1 MNVRVLSIAE
11 VEAAETA
18 LHYEKQQPALGDQFL
33 TEFEHA
39 LDRIRRNARLLAPL
53 ENYTGQQ
60 EVRRCLL
67 RRFPYIVI
75 FLVQADEAVVI
86 AVTDARRHPNSWL
99 ERLR

>member
-39 LDRIRRNARLLAPL
+39 AGSDSSQRQTSCSA
-53 ENYTGQQ
+53 
-60 EVRRCLL
+60 
-67 RRFPYIVI
+67 
-75 FLVQADEAVVI
+75 
-86 AVTDARRHPNSWL
+86 
-99 ERLR
+99 